1 MGSSCTISLIIL
13 NLILFEMLLDGT
25 FEKEYPHYKV
35 KRAISSELYEQERLE
50 MVQWPLN
57 RKSEVP
63 GHIVIGGLHMLH
75 HRDGTWLCGPI
86 MPQVSIE
93 ISNVEPRCWIIKD

>member
-1 MGSSCTISLIIL
+1 MGSSCNVSVLIL

-25 FEKEYPHYKV
+25 FEKECPHYKV
-35 KRAISSELYEQERLE
+35 KRAIDSELDEQERLK

-86 MPQVSIE
+86 MPQVRIE
-93 ISNVEPRCWIIKD
+93 IS